1 MKPIIHETLVERR
14 QLSLRWSA
22 IIGGAVLGIGV
33 WIFLQMLGM
42 GLGLVSVEVDAFGAP
57 RGASWLGAWS
67 MIAPLLAMFVGGG
80 LAAYYASTY
89 DRRSCITHAVM
100 AWALAAVVGTFV
112 RVWMITAVVTA
123 ATRAD
128 ITGVDELTR
137 VDTTNLVGRVLLT
150 GSIAL
155 LLGLIGSVI
164 GGIVLGMRRELAPR
178 RHDTI
183 ETPAVPA
190 P

>member
-1 MKPIIHETLVERR
+1 MKPIIRETLVERR

-42 GLGLVSVEVDAFGAP
+42 GLGLVSIEVDSFGAP

-80 LAAYYASTY
+80 LAAYYANTF
-89 DRRSCITHAVM
+89 DRRTGITHAVM
-100 AWALAAVVGTFV
+100 AWAVAAVVGMFV
-112 RVWMITAVVTA
+112 RVWLITAMVTA
-123 ATRAD
+123 ATRSD

-150 GSIAL
+150 GSIGL
-155 LLGLIGSVI
+155 ILGLIGSMI
-164 GGIVLGMRRELAPR
+164 GAVVLGMRRDVPPP
-178 RHDTI
+178 RHDTL
-183 ETPAVPA
+183 ETPVVPA